1 MITIFFSTAEK
12 RKVDGNN
19 NDDVCK
25 RQKKKPAEASK
36 EQPIS
41 ASLKTVRKWEKE
53 LHTPLGFIKDAE
65 SRNTVVEF
73 WCEICRTFAVE
84 RSSQGS

>member
-1 MITIFFSTAEK
+1 MITNFFSMAEK

-25 RQKKKPAEASK
+25 RQKTAEASK
-36 EQPIS
+36 EKPIS